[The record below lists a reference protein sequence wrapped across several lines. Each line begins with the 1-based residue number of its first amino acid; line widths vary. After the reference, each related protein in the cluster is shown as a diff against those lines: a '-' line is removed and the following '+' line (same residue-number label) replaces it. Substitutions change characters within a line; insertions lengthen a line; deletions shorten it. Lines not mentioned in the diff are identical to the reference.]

1 MHHKRFIRAQNGHH
15 FSHINVK
22 LFTLKPW
29 AVYVDNENSVLQHK
43 LLIQSCDQASAMK

>member
-1 MHHKRFIRAQNGHH
+1 MHLYHH

-22 LFTLKPW
+22 LFTLKSW

-43 LLIQSCDQASAMK
+43 LLMQSCDQASATK